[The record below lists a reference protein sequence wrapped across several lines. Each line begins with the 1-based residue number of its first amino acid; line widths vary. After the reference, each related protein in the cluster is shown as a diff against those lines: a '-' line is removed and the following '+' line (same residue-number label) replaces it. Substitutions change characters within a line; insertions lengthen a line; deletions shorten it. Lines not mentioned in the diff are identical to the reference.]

1 MQDIE
6 YRGEVCSVPRS
17 TPKSTSI
24 YQLNRYEP
32 TRRDEGTSVQ
42 IWFCS
47 VSTPDVKSS
56 KNQHEMCR
64 SWTLGRKDTVS
75 TFASPPRASSS
86 ITGPFVCELSAQHE
100 AGTRGNMY
108 IQIRIANAAGTRKK
122 KKIVGGGSN
131 SIETRPTERDR
142 ISPIDTN
149 GGLTTTS
156 RWFDNAPYACVC
168 VREGAVSQP
177 GQ

>member
-100 AGTRGNMY
+100 AGTRGNIY
-108 IQIRIANAAGTRKK
+108 PN
-122 KKIVGGGSN
+122 SN
-131 SIETRPTERDR
+131 CQCGRDQEEEKDR
-142 ISPIDTN
+142 W
-149 GGLTTTS
+149 
-156 RWFDNAPYACVC
+156 RWFEFDRNETDRARQDKSNRHKWRIDHNEQMV
-168 VREGAVSQP
+168 
-177 GQ
+177 